1 MRFQKEE
8 DHRRNPFII
17 LRKLLSNLVDSS
29 IRESDKLE
37 ILDIRLVPLS
47 PWAGEP
53 QDPVTGDID
62 IGTPTL
68 AIVAF
73 QWLYSIIL
81 VPLAT

>member
-1 MRFQKEE
+1 M
-8 DHRRNPFII
+8 
-17 LRKLLSNLVDSS
+17 
-29 IRESDKLE
+29 E

-68 AIVAF
+68 AIVDF
-73 QWLYSIIL
+73 QWHYSFIL
-81 VPLAT
+81 VPLATLQNVM